1 MSKEK
6 ENGKG
11 KKESTN
17 HTGEAEVK
25 LVDALFDTSEE
36 QLPSLTRI
44 DRRAVL
50 PLSIQIMKE
59 QALDP
64 ERIKNHIPLSRVWR
78 NAYFKL
84 QRSVD
89 RWYFM
94 VSAGLAREQMQTKE
108 EETVEG
114 EEF

>member
-1 MSKEK
+1 MGKKK
-6 ENGKG
+6 ENIKSN
-11 KKESTN
+11 KEGTN
-17 HTGEAEVK
+17 HTGEAELKIVE
-25 LVDALFDTSEE
+25 ALFNTSEE

-59 QALDP
+59 QALNP
-64 ERIKNHIPLSRVWR
+64 ERIKNNIPLSRIWR
-78 NAYFKL
+78 NAYFQL

-108 EETVEG
+108 EETIEG